1 MRPPAP
7 RRLSNDVPRLPRG
20 FALLWSRPG
29 VPEAAPASRA
39 QHVPPGL
46 LSTVLFSQILVLAR
60 SPRAGP
66 GPPQSRQPPSP
77 D

>member
-1 MRPPAP
+1 MAASPAAP
-7 RRLSNDVPRLPRG
+7 FQRRAAAAAWLCPSL
-20 FALLWSRPG
+20 
-29 VPEAAPASRA
+29 EAAPASRA

-46 LSTVLFSQILVLAR
+46 LSTVLFPQILVLAR